1 LKVENDWTISLTS
14 GSFLFGLLSFM
25 IVCYKRWDQIIFVLR
40 MLINL
45 ITKFST
51 HTSNHTLANL
61 VLPWG
66 DQQWNLY
73 VTYTVNMDEVWA
85 TLMGPEYSVGFNQCS
100 VLKQFSICHF
110 LNPNHFQDLLVTLY
124 IDIKAAMLEKNT
136 SGINLHRWHIL
147 DFCLKLLVKGEN
159 RQQKYWRNA
168 FPMFEHWPRL
178 IGLDSNGWNLCLRL
192 AFFEVAGSYMLNHY
206 LSLMIT

>member
-1 LKVENDWTISLTS
+1 
-14 GSFLFGLLSFM
+14 M

-85 TLMGPEYSVGFNQCS
+85 TLMGPKYSVGFNQCS

-124 IDIKAAMLEKNT
+124 IDIKAAMLEKKTRPVSIYIGDIYLIFASNCW
-136 SGINLHRWHIL
+136 SRVKIVNKSIDGMLFQCLNIDHGSSDWIPMDEIYVCDSR
-147 DFCLKLLVKGEN
+147 FLKLP
-159 RQQKYWRNA
+159 A
-168 FPMFEHWPRL
+168 H
-178 IGLDSNGWNLCLRL
+178 IC
-192 AFFEVAGSYMLNHY
+192 
-206 LSLMIT
+206 